1 MVKARNSKVDLD
13 PENDERMTPYHVK
26 VAAEAF
32 AAGLFAQ
39 AAYDILVQYGADQPQ
54 YDLVVSRGK
63 VIKKVSVK
71 GSQTGAWGLA
81 QSYLKK
87 ANYPAAIDSW
97 LSIQGKEI
105 ILCLVQFKGI
115 KLGECPRIYLAT
127 PKEIA
132 ERLKNECNRR
142 GATILY
148 EDHAWGARA
157 IGAGTRDKLPDSW
170 RFSIERLE
178 ELMK

>member
-1 MVKARNSKVDLD
+1 M
-13 PENDERMTPYHVK
+13 MTPYHVK

-39 AAYDILVQYGADQPQ
+39 AGCDVSVQYGADQPQ
-54 YDLVVSRGK
+54 YDLIVSRGE

-71 GSQTGAWGLA
+71 GSQEGKWGLA
-81 QSYLKK
+81 QSYLKN
-87 ANYPAAIDSW
+87 ANYRAAIDSW
-97 LSIQGKEI
+97 LSTQGEGI

-115 KLGECPRIYLAT
+115 KLGEGPRTYLAT

-132 ERLKNECNRR
+132 ERLKGECKGR

-148 EDHAWGARA
+148 EDHVWTDRA
-157 IGAGTRDKLPDSW
+157 IGAGTHEKLPGSW

>member
-1 MVKARNSKVDLD
+1 
-13 PENDERMTPYHVK
+13 MTPYHVK

-39 AAYDILVQYGADQPQ
+39 AGWDVLVQYGADQPQ
-54 YDLVVSRGK
+54 YDLIVSRGG
-63 VIKKVSVK
+63 VIKRVSVK
-71 GSQTGAWGLA
+71 GSQEGKWGLA
-81 QSYLKK
+81 QSYLKN
-87 ANYPAAIDSW
+87 ANYRAAIDSW
-97 LSIQGKEI
+97 LSIQGEDI
-105 ILCLVQFKGI
+105 IFCLVQFKGI
-115 KLGECPRIYLAT
+115 TLGECPRTYLAT

-132 ERLKNECNRR
+132 EKLKSECKGR

-148 EDHAWGARA
+148 EDHVWTDRA
-157 IGAGTRDKLPDSW
+157 VGAGTREKLPDSW

>member
-1 MVKARNSKVDLD
+1 
-13 PENDERMTPYHVK
+13 MTPYHVK

-39 AAYDILVQYGADQPQ
+39 AGCDVLVQYGADQPQ
-54 YDLVVSRGK
+54 YDLIVSRGG
-63 VIKKVSVK
+63 VIKRVSVK
-71 GSQTGAWGLA
+71 GSQEGKWGLA
-81 QSYLKK
+81 QSYLKN
-87 ANYPAAIDSW
+87 ANYRAAIDSW
-97 LSIQGKEI
+97 LSIQGKDI
-105 ILCLVQFKGI
+105 IFCLVQFKGI
-115 KLGECPRIYLAT
+115 TLGECPRTYLAT

-132 ERLKNECNRR
+132 EKLKSECKER

-148 EDHAWGARA
+148 EDHVWTDRA
-157 IGAGTRDKLPDSW
+157 VGAGTREKLPDSW